1 MTTFRSA
8 LSTAGSAALACALL
22 AGSLRAQQ
30 LSTDTRDPNQKQDPT
45 FAKSYKEW
53 LPNPK
58 LGSPLVDHLPLVD
71 GIPTPR
77 DVLGYHVGA
86 PRKLTYYADLLR
98 YYRALAAATP
108 RVRVE
113 TIGRSDEGRELVV
126 VWVSSEANMAA
137 LDANRKNLAAIA
149 DPRGRTPEQI
159 AALIKT
165 TKPHYHLMGG
175 LHSGETGPSEML
187 MELVYRLATETS
199 PVISQIRNSLYVSI
213 TPVADADGRDRN
225 VDWFYR
231 NMEMGFPLIPL
242 PPPDTSRASQA
253 VRDSIR
259 NAPSRNTPPVPY
271 WGKYAYHDNNRD
283 INIALIQMRSIV
295 DWYFTAYP
303 PIMHDLHESLPLLY
317 TYSGAAPQNP
327 NLDPLLFA
335 ELPWFSNWELAQMT
349 KYGMPGVYTH
359 AFMDGW
365 SPGYLGSVS
374 YNHNG
379 LMKMYETQSGRDPD
393 TAKVVKRDSARA
405 DSASAPS
412 RPAAGAPG
420 GGPGSGAGGVPTGR
434 GGGQD
439 REWYRGIP
447 IGKDDSANFTRRANA
462 NYMQTGVLSALQL
475 ASMFPATVLENFYVK
490 TRNSI
495 EEGKSKAP
503 FGFVIP
509 VQRDMTR
516 AADLVNI
523 LRIQRIE
530 VGVATQAFK
539 IDTVS
544 YPAGS
549 YVIKRDQPYGR
560 LAKNLLEKQRY
571 PDPRLNTYDD
581 SGWTMGPAMGL
592 TVVEVADSAILK
604 VAVTPV
610 TTASVRGT
618 IAGSGSAGI
627 AVAHTG
633 SNNMI
638 TFRYRLKQVPMKIAE
653 KAFTVDKVEFP
664 AGSFVITDAAQAA
677 AVRAAAAELGLNG
690 VALSALPAVPMHE
703 ADLPRIA
710 IYSQWTGT
718 QNLGWYR
725 LTFDEF
731 EVPYELIYKEQLVEG
746 NLRSKY
752 DVILAAE
759 QNLSKRTVM
768 AKPNARPVPYLRSDK
783 YKFLGMYGQSPDITG
798 GFGQKGVD
806 AFGAFLE
813 AGGTLIAIG
822 DAARLPI
829 EFGWA
834 GTVEKV
840 AVPGLR
846 AQRPLVQG
854 EIVRPEHPVFYGYAA
869 KTLPVK
875 YVGGQPLRVG
885 IADEENVL
893 ARYVGGT
900 ASVISGLMEGA
911 DSLRL
916 KPFAVDIPRAHHGQ
930 GRVLLFS
937 NNPIYRW
944 QNHGEFNMVF
954 NSLLNWNDVV
964 SAKTE
969 VLTP

>member
-1 MTTFRSA
+1 
-8 LSTAGSAALACALL
+8 
-22 AGSLRAQQ
+22 
-30 LSTDTRDPNQKQDPT
+30 
-45 FAKSYKEW
+45 
-53 LPNPK
+53 
-58 LGSPLVDHLPLVD
+58 
-71 GIPTPR
+71 
-77 DVLGYHVGA
+77 
-86 PRKLTYYADLLR
+86 
-98 YYRALAAATP
+98 
-108 RVRVE
+108 
-113 TIGRSDEGRELVV
+113 
-126 VWVSSEANMAA
+126 
-137 LDANRKNLAAIA
+137 
-149 DPRGRTPEQI
+149 
-159 AALIKT
+159 
-165 TKPHYHLMGG
+165 
-175 LHSGETGPSEML
+175 
-187 MELVYRLATETS
+187 
-199 PVISQIRNSLYVSI
+199 
-213 TPVADADGRDRN
+213 
-225 VDWFYR
+225 
-231 NMEMGFPLIPL
+231 
-242 PPPDTSRASQA
+242 
-253 VRDSIR
+253 
-259 NAPSRNTPPVPY
+259 
-271 WGKYAYHDNNRD
+271 
-283 INIALIQMRSIV
+283 
-295 DWYFTAYP
+295 
-303 PIMHDLHESLPLLY
+303 
-317 TYSGAAPQNP
+317 
-327 NLDPLLFA
+327 
-335 ELPWFSNWELAQMT
+335 
-349 KYGMPGVYTH
+349 
-359 AFMDGW
+359 
-365 SPGYLGSVS
+365 
-374 YNHNG
+374 
-379 LMKMYETQSGRDPD
+379 
-393 TAKVVKRDSARA
+393 
-405 DSASAPS
+405 
-412 RPAAGAPG
+412 
-420 GGPGSGAGGVPTGR
+420 VPTGR

-447 IGKDDSANFTRRANA
+447 IGKDDSANFTRRANT

-539 IDTVS
+539 IDSVS

-592 TVVEVADSAILK
+592 TVVEVADSTILR
-604 VAVTPV
+604 VATTPV
-610 TTASVRGT
+610 TTASVRGG
-618 IAGSGSAGI
+618 IAGNGSAGI
-627 AVAHTG
+627 AIAHTG

-664 AGSFVITDAAQAA
+664 AGSFVITDAGQAA
-677 AVRAAAAELGLNG
+677 AVRAAAVELGLNG
-690 VALSALPAVPMHE
+690 AALTALPAVPMHE

-731 EVPYELIYKEQLVEG
+731 EIPYDLIYKEQLVQG

-768 AKPNARPVPYLRSDK
+768 AKPNAKPVPYLRNDK
-783 YKFLGMYGQSPDITG
+783 YKFLGMYGESPDITG

-854 EIVRPEHPVFYGYAA
+854 EIVRPDHPVFYGYAG

-911 DSLRL
+911 DSLKL
-916 KPFAVDIPRAHHGQ
+916 KPFAVDVPRAHHGQ

-964 SAKTE
+964 SMKSEA
-969 VLTP
+969 LTP